1 MVKGGNASHIL
12 VSRPR
17 ANLPNKIKEKESKIM
32 AKNYSIAEAVQII
45 VENED
50 SASITELSKRFP
62 LLSIRIAR
70 LAVLAGEELTEFM
83 GFFPEHISANKINK
97 AIKEQDAEAEED
109 EDADDDDSEDEEV
122 EEEAPKKKAGRGRPK
137 KVKEEEP
144 EEDEEA
150 DDSDYASMSNKE
162 LWDLLGQVGGRK
174 KCREE
179 FGDTKT
185 PDMIK
190 FFKKYYPNGVDAEQP
205 EEEEAAE
212 ESKYEGKSAVELYK
226 LCKTRKLKVEQK
238 KPVKY
243 YIAELEKADA
253 AEEKAKAAKAK
264 AKKKEVEEE
273 EAEWDDDEEEA
284 PKKPA
289 KKAGRPKKAAKEEEA
304 DDEDDDE
311 WEI

>member
-1 MVKGGNASHIL
+1 
-12 VSRPR
+12 
-17 ANLPNKIKEKESKIM
+17 M

-62 LLSIRIAR
+62 LLSIKIAR
-70 LAVLAGEELTEFM
+70 LAVLAGEELTDFM

-122 EEEAPKKKAGRGRPK
+122 EEEAPKKRAGKGRPK

-144 EEDEEA
+144 EEDDEEEA
-150 DDSDYASMSNKE
+150 DDSDYDSMSNKE
-162 LWDLLGQVGGRK
+162 LWALLGQVGGRK

-185 PDMIK
+185 SDMIK

-205 EEEEAAE
+205 EEDETE

-253 AEEKAKAAKAK
+253 AEEKAKAAKTK
-264 AKKKEVEEE
+264 AKKKEAEED
-273 EAEWDDDEEEA
+273 EAEWDDEEEDEA

-289 KKAGRPKKAAKEEEA
+289 KKASKPAKKAAKEEEA
-304 DDEDDDE
+304 DDDDDDE